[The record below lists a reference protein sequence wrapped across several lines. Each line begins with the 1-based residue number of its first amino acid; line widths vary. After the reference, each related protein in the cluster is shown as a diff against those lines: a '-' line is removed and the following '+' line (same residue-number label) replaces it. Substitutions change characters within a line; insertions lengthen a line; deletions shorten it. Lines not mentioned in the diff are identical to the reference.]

1 MNTSDIIQ
9 IMDHFS
15 KSGLAEM
22 KLKQEQF
29 SLLLKKESN
38 HPEAAAFAAQTGL
51 QAGTGLNNESGT
63 GSAASANAG
72 QNTLASGQADAQNA
86 DLANRNLQTS
96 STGQA
101 DAQVDNAAPTSDV
114 LVKAPL
120 AGVFYRAAGPEE
132 EPFVTVGQQI
142 KKGDT
147 VGLIEAMKMINEIP
161 APCDGTVT
169 EILMDN
175 EAFAEFDAAL
185 IGITKA

>member
-63 GSAASANAG
+63 GSAVSANAG

-101 DAQVDNAAPTSDV
+101 ETQ
-114 LVKAPL
+114 
-120 AGVFYRAAGPEE
+120 
-132 EPFVTVGQQI
+132 
-142 KKGDT
+142 GDT
-147 VGLIEAMKMINEIP
+147 AAIDNHEVVVVGNTLDGCHKTGLIGNLQGLDAL
-161 APCDGTVT
+161 GTAIRDTVVLH
-169 EILMDN
+169 I
-175 EAFAEFDAAL
+175 
-185 IGITKA
+185 